1 MIIQCDHCSAKFR
14 MDDSK
19 LASGAVKVRC
29 AKCKQVFIVKKDL
42 EQAEISPPPAAPE
55 SAAEVGQVA
64 GGEAPGGAAADF
76 DFGQVDFAGGVAITD
91 AGFSFGSD
99 NTSGQADAS
108 AVDGGSQEEVANE
121 FDWKDSSGYGESA
134 GSSPFDM
141 TGFSEEAAGREGAA
155 TSAAV
160 AGDSD
165 FDFGD
170 VQLDEPPVS
179 QPAIEAAAAH
189 GKDDFAIDFGDVSF
203 PESSR
208 DESPASFDLSFSP
221 EAQGAGQ
228 SDRPVASI
236 DEKGDTDDFL
246 LSFGS
251 EAPAASAARPA
262 AVDFGDFDFGEM
274 ESTPVAKPGGMPEA
288 AIPAAVAMPESAP
301 DISFESDQE
310 ELPPSSLS
318 TRKKRGSLF
327 PLLVILGAIL
337 LVLALAGSG
346 VYFFGGPKLFSKV
359 GLGFLVEW
367 YGQKGAE
374 EGNITVRNLS
384 AEYIVNKEAGEL
396 FVVRGEAV
404 NNFKKPRASIQ
415 IKVAVLGRGGA
426 SLKAKTAFCGNS
438 LSNEQLTNIPLAKIE
453 ETMNNQFGDSLANL
467 GVKPGNA
474 IPFVVALSAVPK
486 DATDYS
492 VQVGGSTVATQ

>member
-19 LASGAVKVRC
+19 LAGGAVKVRC

-42 EQAEISPPPAAPE
+42 EAETAPPAAPE
-55 SAAEVGQVA
+55 PAAELGQGA

-76 DFGQVDFAGGVAITD
+76 DFGQVDFAGGTALSD
-91 AGFSFGSD
+91 AGFSFGSGGAA
-99 NTSGQADAS
+99 GQADTTSTVA
-108 AVDGGSQEEVANE
+108 GGSQEEAADE
-121 FDWKDSSGYGESA
+121 FDWKDSSGFAESA
-134 GSSPFDM
+134 G
-141 TGFSEEAAGREGAA
+141 AA
-155 TSAAV
+155 TAADV
-160 AGDSD
+160 AGGSD

-170 VQLDEPPVS
+170 VQLENKPPVS
-179 QPAIEAAAAH
+179 HAAIETAAAH

-203 PESSR
+203 PESSS
-208 DESPASFDLSFSP
+208 DELPASFDLSFPS
-221 EAQGAGQ
+221 EAQGSAQ
-228 SDRPVASI
+228 PESSAAL
-236 DEKGDTDDFL
+236 DEKGDADDFL

-251 EAPAASAARPA
+251 EAPAASAAKPA
-262 AVDFGDFDFGEM
+262 AVEFGDFDFGEV
-274 ESTPVAKPGGMPEA
+274 ESTPVAKPWAPEVA
-288 AIPAAVAMPESAP
+288 LPAATALPGSVP
-301 DISFESDQE
+301 DISFEPDQD
-310 ELPPSSLS
+310 ELPPSSLL

-327 PLLVILGAIL
+327 PVLVILGAIL
-337 LVLALAGSG
+337 LVIALAGSG

-384 AEYIVNKEAGEL
+384 AEYVVNKEAGEL

-415 IKVAVLGRGGA
+415 IKVTVLGNAGA
-426 SLKAKTAFCGNS
+426 TLKAKTAFCGNS
-438 LSNEQLTNIPLAKIE
+438 LSNEQLMDIPLAKIE

-474 IPFVVALSAVPK
+474 IPFVVAISAVPK
-486 DATDYS
+486 DASDYS